1 GGSTNN
7 SVLDLVLGYDG
18 LGRIFGQ
25 GPRWSASLGSLLEAI
40 SGASSAAGAAA
51 GPGGAGFGGQPG
63 LLRLFDTQVAGE
75 IRWLLAFAAGVDV
88 GLGGLRLGLAVMVS
102 VLRLLPRRL
111 ALPTHLAGAALAAGA
126 AAVLLGPAAFAV
138 DNVAKSVSGPIP
150 SSGPSS
156 AVPGQ
161 VRS

>member
-1 GGSTNN
+1 VGFAFNTKYLQAYIVLPALVLAYLLFARPRLPQRLLQLLGAGAALVVSTGWWMLIVSAVPAGARPFIGGSTNN

-63 LLRLFDTQVAGE
+63 LLRLFDTEVAG
-75 IRWLLAFAAGVDV
+75 
-88 GLGGLRLGLAVMVS
+88 
-102 VLRLLPRRL
+102 
-111 ALPTHLAGAALAAGA
+111 
-126 AAVLLGPAAFAV
+126 
-138 DNVAKSVSGPIP
+138 
-150 SSGPSS
+150 
-156 AVPGQ
+156 
-161 VRS
+161 